1 MLRVVFQ
8 KCLGE
13 IFWGEAVISGPVP
26 TTRRALPARFTDI
39 VTSHP
44 EQALKTRW
52 RSEGKEATQSV
63 IILLTIRPQ
72 QAASLPVRRNL
83 VQLTSSRTVL
93 SQDLRWKTKTKK
105 CEMRNDDER
114 PRRLNNLDWYDS
126 ISPFP
131 KERVHVLLIL
141 IVINYFREL
150 FCCLPFDV
158 LCSRELCNDL

>member
-1 MLRVVFQ
+1 MA
-8 KCLGE
+8 E
-13 IFWGEAVISGPVP
+13 
-26 TTRRALPARFTDI
+26 RRQGSD
-39 VTSHP
+39 
-44 EQALKTRW
+44 
-52 RSEGKEATQSV
+52 SECDYS
-63 IILLTIRPQ
+63 
-72 QAASLPVRRNL
+72 SNDSSS
-83 VQLTSSRTVL
+83 TSSESSSEEEFSPAHIQPYSFEPRFEVEQL
-93 SQDLRWKTKTKK
+93 EEDEDE
-105 CEMRNDDER
+105 EMRNDDER